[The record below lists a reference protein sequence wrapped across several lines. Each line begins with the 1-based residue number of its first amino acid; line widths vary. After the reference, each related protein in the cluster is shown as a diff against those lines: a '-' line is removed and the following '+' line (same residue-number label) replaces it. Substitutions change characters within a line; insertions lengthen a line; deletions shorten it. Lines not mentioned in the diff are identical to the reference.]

1 MMAQDLL
8 YLVAKQPNISFVLLE
23 PSIYPHVAKI
33 ATSNFQGRSSGK
45 LLRRL
50 QRLVAESS
58 PEILSLRKTLYPI
71 LAKGFIEEAGRP
83 LLRELC
89 QKLFRLVQRGS
100 PHERL
105 ACLGL
110 LETIAQTVTT
120 IPEAFQISW
129 VLAEPDFYET
139 IEKMWALG
147 PRSPVSVDQLYAL
160 VKQSLLNRLVSAR
173 TLVQSQT
180 KGEETPQTTL
190 PSNHTRIPS
199 TTTDSNSTLSSR
211 QTSFMVA
218 TFRDLLSICNSP
230 DVYDDDAVNTA
241 ITILIE
247 ASEAHETVSL
257 LLLEPTLLSLY
268 EVLADIHLTPN
279 ATPSTRHARL
289 LYDRIKLL
297 NTRKGFREAKNLIG
311 RLKHTRNWSGLD
323 SENIRPLC
331 ETLVTYATDPNLS
344 KFHDSAIESLIDLT
358 SSPPPC
364 ATVLLEP
371 QFAKRIGGIARSPL
385 RDRPLP
391 NSQAVVTSEPDQ
403 QFNVSELARRM
414 SVLAL
419 QEELRGNIPRLLA
432 LSDHPSPFRL
442 QKVDK
447 EEYQELIDKLLF
459 LYRQKQQDSATFRI
473 IIKSFL
479 IIATGND
486 IGLDFLINSGSD
498 VIRYLREASSSS
510 LLPNIRT
517 ISGSEVVFDMLHDLV
532 RHLEIDADQLLQRSP
547 PLRSRHSIDRSR
559 FNDTFENENDLD
571 RAQALCWRLINI
583 CR

>member
-1 MMAQDLL
+1 MTHSPGPPAVTDVQPHVLEVQYKAETGTPKQVLKTLKRAYSSSVSCFETHIRLSSYQATLNKKLARKTLSDDDIQQIRRICENLVYIIQGPHDRNTYSVTLRLLSNVASSSDPVAFILCERHISSILRRVLEVSTDLPGPKVAALLQLLDHVHIRHRLSETRQRLSNAVRGQYPSADDISAAEEGCRELIELVRSASQTEIWVKMMVQDLL

-33 ATSNFQGRSSGK
+33 ATR
-45 LLRRL
+45 
-50 QRLVAESS
+50 
-58 PEILSLRKTLYPI
+58 
-71 LAKGFIEEAGRP
+71 
-83 LLRELC
+83 
-89 QKLFRLVQRGS
+89 
-100 PHERL
+100 
-105 ACLGL
+105 
-110 LETIAQTVTT
+110 
-120 IPEAFQISW
+120 
-129 VLAEPDFYET
+129 
-139 IEKMWALG
+139 
-147 PRSPVSVDQLYAL
+147 
-160 VKQSLLNRLVSAR
+160 
-173 TLVQSQT
+173 
-180 KGEETPQTTL
+180 
-190 PSNHTRIPS
+190 
-199 TTTDSNSTLSSR
+199 
-211 QTSFMVA
+211 
-218 TFRDLLSICNSP
+218 
-230 DVYDDDAVNTA
+230 
-241 ITILIE
+241 
-247 ASEAHETVSL
+247 
-257 LLLEPTLLSLY
+257 
-268 EVLADIHLTPN
+268 
-279 ATPSTRHARL
+279 
-289 LYDRIKLL
+289 
-297 NTRKGFREAKNLIG
+297 
-311 RLKHTRNWSGLD
+311 LD

-391 NSQAVVTSEPDQ
+391 NSQAVVASEPDQ
-403 QFNVSELARRM
+403 QFNVSELVRRM

-510 LLPNIRT
+510 LSPNIRT

-583 CR
+583 CRLDLVNQFTSSALELLGSLVKSSETAYTLFSIDSKLRDALGALGEQNEALTSSVGRIVKLLDDDLIS

>member
-1 MMAQDLL
+1 MTHSPGPPAVTDVQPHVLEVQYKAETGTPKQVLKTLKRAYSSSVSCFETHIRLSSYQATLNKKLARKTLSDDDIQQIRRICENLIYIIQGPHDRNTYSVTLRLLSNVASSSDHVAFILCERHISSILRRVLEVSTDLPGPKVAALLQLLDHVHIRHRLSETRQRLSNAVRRQYPSADDISAAEEGCRELIELVRSASQTEIWVKMMVQDLL

-160 VKQSLLNRLVSAR
+160 VKQSLLNRLASAR

-230 DVYDDDAVNTA
+230 
-241 ITILIE
+241 
-247 ASEAHETVSL
+247 
-257 LLLEPTLLSLY
+257 
-268 EVLADIHLTPN
+268 
-279 ATPSTRHARL
+279 
-289 LYDRIKLL
+289 
-297 NTRKGFREAKNLIG
+297 
-311 RLKHTRNWSGLD
+311 
-323 SENIRPLC
+323 
-331 ETLVTYATDPNLS
+331 
-344 KFHDSAIESLIDLT
+344 
-358 SSPPPC
+358 
-364 ATVLLEP
+364 
-371 QFAKRIGGIARSPL
+371 
-385 RDRPLP
+385 
-391 NSQAVVTSEPDQ
+391 
-403 QFNVSELARRM
+403 
-414 SVLAL
+414 
-419 QEELRGNIPRLLA
+419 
-432 LSDHPSPFRL
+432 
-442 QKVDK
+442 
-447 EEYQELIDKLLF
+447 
-459 LYRQKQQDSATFRI
+459 
-473 IIKSFL
+473 
-479 IIATGND
+479 
-486 IGLDFLINSGSD
+486 
-498 VIRYLREASSSS
+498 
-510 LLPNIRT
+510 
-517 ISGSEVVFDMLHDLV
+517 
-532 RHLEIDADQLLQRSP
+532 
-547 PLRSRHSIDRSR
+547 
-559 FNDTFENENDLD
+559 
-571 RAQALCWRLINI
+571 
-583 CR
+583 